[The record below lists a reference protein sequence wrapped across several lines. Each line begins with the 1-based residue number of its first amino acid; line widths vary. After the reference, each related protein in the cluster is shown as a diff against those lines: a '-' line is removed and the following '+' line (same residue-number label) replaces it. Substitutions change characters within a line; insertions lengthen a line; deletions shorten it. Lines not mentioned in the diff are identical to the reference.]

1 MPVILIVLKLIINS
15 LEVNDAK
22 RLIIAN
28 GCLRMIVLY
37 LSLLYNVMEIDE
49 ILSIIY
55 EPRNISEPL
64 FLEIS
69 SNKHEEMKKE
79 ISDENNI
86 LMRIKPSSI
95 SSKRG
100 SFTFLNENS
109 QTSGFPL
116 TLHKKVKLPIFIS
129 FDLTMENTE
138 KGKFF

>member
-55 EPRNISEPL
+55 EPRNTSEPL

-100 SFTFLNENS
+100 SL
-109 QTSGFPL
+109 
-116 TLHKKVKLPIFIS
+116 
-129 FDLTMENTE
+129 
-138 KGKFF
+138 